1 VQRFGVRW
9 AAARKLRSA
18 DLGSGGRRL
27 RSAKAYSAVAAVVGA
42 LACLAAAPGAAL
54 AVQAQAAAVGSAP
67 ASQHLDL
74 VIPLAIDQAGLNQFA
89 TEVSTPHSPLYGQF
103 ESVATLARTF
113 GARPAA
119 AARVIDYLRSVGATA
134 VSESASKMFVSATMT
149 VRLAEHV
156 FATPLSRYR
165 TGAGKEFVAP
175 AAVARGASAAVPLPA
190 PLRGVATG
198 VVGLDTEA
206 LASPSGN
213 ITVRQ
218 HSGPIARKASP
229 QPTTAYNPAS
239 GTTSGCAG
247 ARNSGGFTPNQYETA
262 YDYTPF
268 YNSGLKGQ
276 GQTVAVV
283 EIDGF
288 KDSDLKTFARCFGF
302 SIPAIDLFGVGV
314 SKPLPPGGE
323 TTLDLEVLDAAA
335 PGMKKLEVFETTATA
350 SSLIKAFVAPIVT
363 PHALPQL
370 ISSSV
375 GICEPGLLQAFGRA
389 GVNTVNQQMA
399 LGAAAG
405 ITVMSAAGDTG
416 SSDCRNSS
424 FPDNPPIDA
433 LAVDYPGSS
442 QWVTSVGGTQL
453 FLKANNQIRSNPNGQ
468 FVWNDTTFAPAGGG
482 GGFSE
487 IFGRPAYQNGV
498 VGPNHRAVPDISA
511 LADNPPGYAIFCT
524 AQADCGGHGWQQ
536 IGGTSAATPLSVAG
550 MALVDEDLSRH
561 GQEFLG
567 FVNPLLYAIGKDAS
581 LHGHVFND
589 VTAINNDVGPFIP
602 VGEGGNGL
610 SLNCC
615 NAHAGY
621 DEASGWGSVYLA
633 NLDQVAR
640 GVEPKIPNI
649 SLSFVKHQSPVKAG
663 KLQVKMT
670 CSAPCSIYAFGVVR
684 ISNGPHFDLRTPEAQ
699 LTKAG
704 SKVLTAK
711 FTGKQENELKAALAA
726 HHKILTEMLGA
737 DLDGGAIA
745 RLTPGQ
751 TLTIKS

>member
-1 VQRFGVRW
+1 LRR
-9 AAARKLRSA
+9 ACARKPRSA
-18 DLGSGGRRL
+18 DREQRGGGL
-27 RSAKAYSAVAAVVGA
+27 RSVKTYAVVVVVVGA
-42 LACLAAAPGAAL
+42 LACMAAAPGSAL
-54 AVQAQAAAVGSAP
+54 AVQAQAAAVGPAP
-67 ASQHLDL
+67 ASQQLDL
-74 VIPLAIDQAGLNQFA
+74 VIPLVIDQAGLDQFA

-103 ESVATLARTF
+103 EPVATLARRF

-119 AARVIDYLRSVGATA
+119 AARVIHYLRSVGATK
-134 VSESASKMFVSATMT
+134 VSENASKMFVSATMS
-149 VRLAEHV
+149 VRLAERV

-175 AAVARGASAAVPLPA
+175 AAVARGASASAPLPA
-190 PLRGVATG
+190 PLRGAATG
-198 VVGLDTEA
+198 VVGLDTQA

-218 HSGPIARKASP
+218 HSGPIARTASP
-229 QPTTAYNPAS
+229 QPSTAYNPAT
-239 GTTSGCAG
+239 GTTAGCAG
-247 ARNSGGFTPNQYETA
+247 ARNTGGFTPNQYETA

-288 KDSDLKTFARCFGF
+288 KDSDLKTFARCFGL
-302 SIPAIDLFGVGV
+302 SIPAIDVFGVGV
-314 SKPLPPGGE
+314 SKVLPPGGE

-335 PGMKKLEVFETTATA
+335 PAMKKLEVFETNASA

-363 PHALPQL
+363 PGALPQL

-375 GICEPGLLQAFGRA
+375 GICEPGLLQAFGRS
-389 GVNTVNQQMA
+389 GVTTVNAQMA

-405 ITVMSAAGDTG
+405 ITVMSAAGDDG
-416 SSDCRNSS
+416 SSDCRNPN
-424 FPDNPPIDA
+424 FAGNVPLDE

-442 QWVTSVGGTQL
+442 QWVTSVGGTQF
-453 FLKANNQIRSNPNGQ
+453 FLKKNNQINNPNGQ

-482 GGFSE
+482 GGLSE
-487 IFGRPAYQNGV
+487 IFARPSYQNGV

-536 IGGTSAATPLSVAG
+536 IGGTSAATPLTVAG
-550 MALVDEDLSRH
+550 MALVDQDLSRH

-581 LHGHVFND
+581 VRSQVFDD
-589 VTAINNDVGPFIP
+589 VKAINNDVGPFIP
-602 VGEGGNGL
+602 LNAGGNGL
-610 SLNCC
+610 SLGCC
-615 NAHAGY
+615 KASPGY

-633 NLDQVAR
+633 KLDTVAR
-640 GVEPKIPNI
+640 SVEPKIPKI
-649 SLSFVKHQSPVKAG
+649 SLSFVKHQNPVKAG

-670 CSAPCSIYAFGVVR
+670 CSSSCTIYAFGAVK
-684 ISNGPHFDLRTPEAQ
+684 IANGPHFNLETPEAQ
-699 LTKAG
+699 LGKAG
-704 SKVLTAK
+704 SKVLTAT
-711 FTGKQENELKAALAA
+711 FTTKQKNELKAGLAA
-726 HHKILTEMLGA
+726 GHKIVAEMLGA
-737 DLDGGAIA
+737 DVDGDAIA